1 MNAIDF
7 DAVHRLLDARLDE
20 LTARIAHLDA
30 ERHAPLPA
38 DWEEQA
44 NDLETQDS
52 VEGQERAALAEV
64 QRIRAAHGRI
74 NDGSYGDCVECGTAI
89 SPQRLAALPTASR
102 CITCA
107 S

>member
-1 MNAIDF
+1 MSATSID
-7 DAVHRLLDARLDE
+7 DVQRQLGARLDE

-30 ERHAPLPA
+30 ELHAPLSA

-64 QRIRAAHGRI
+64 HRLRAALRRI
-74 NDGSYGDCVECGTAI
+74 EDGSYGDCVECGNAI
-89 SPQRLAALPTASR
+89 SPARLSALPTASR
-102 CITCA
+102 CIACA